1 METTPAFKEGL
12 IQKNPTGAW
21 ETIIPTSQTPT
32 RVKED
37 IDGVGT
43 KVQIYLE
50 MFEGLCQE
58 YRDGKI
64 SQEECVE
71 KAAEICWVP
80 MLHDLIAMNADDLRD
95 GQMAVA
101 VTNIIDINHLG
112 GERGRVF
119 SMSMSQAMEQAT
131 TEIGIGNAAGETA
144 ILGEGKNA
152 RAYKLAADISAR
164 VLKELPNPTP
174 EQQAYIDEYLT
185 EHDVRIADITNS
197 IDLNIGGTVQ

>member
-1 METTPAFKEGL
+1 
-12 IQKNPTGAW
+12 
-21 ETIIPTSQTPT
+21 
-32 RVKED
+32 
-37 IDGVGT
+37 
-43 KVQIYLE
+43 
-50 MFEGLCQE
+50 
-58 YRDGKI
+58 
-64 SQEECVE
+64 
-71 KAAEICWVP
+71 
-80 MLHDLIAMNADDLRD
+80 MNADDLRD

-119 SMSMSQAMEQAT
+119 SDSMSQAMERAT

-164 VLKELPNPTP
+164 VLRELPNPNA
-174 EQQAYIDEYLT
+174 EQRAYIDEHLA
-185 EHDVRIADITNS
+185 EHDARIADITNS